1 MNSLFTRLLPLAV
14 LGVAA
19 LLAGCERPPIQS
31 VQTGYRG
38 TGMLQVYNPRI
49 LNEQIPLHQP
59 PGTPPVPASPDGPR
73 AKDVLK
79 NVQVLGDTGVAEF
92 TNLMTAIT
100 AWVSPKEGCN
110 YCHVPENMADD
121 SKYTKIV
128 ARRMIQMTRHINAD
142 WKPHVADTGVT
153 CYTCH
158 RGEPVPQ
165 QAWVKAAAQDKRA
178 DFIGNLDGQNQP
190 TKSVGLT
197 SLPYDPFT
205 PYLLKDEKIAVQAVS
220 ALPQG
225 HEASIQATEG
235 TYALMFHMSYALGVN
250 CTYCHNSRA
259 FGVWSE
265 GSPKRTTAWHGI
277 RMVGDLNKAYVE
289 PLTKT
294 VPATRLGPE
303 GDIPKVSCATCHQGA
318 YKPVYGAQMA
328 KDVPALLGP
337 GSGGAKAAAALPP
350 PVAEATRSVLYFGV
364 GSPVLDAVQAAG
376 LGALVDLLKSSPTV
390 VATISGYHSSAGTL
404 AQNQELAKQRAFSV
418 RDALVAAGIAETR
431 VALAKP
437 QQTEANVAGE
447 DPTARRVEVTVR

>member
-1 MNSLFTRLLPLAV
+1 MKSIFTRLLPLAA
-14 LGVAA
+14 LGLAT

-49 LNEQIPLHQP
+49 LNDQIPNHQP
-59 PGTPPVPASPDGPR
+59 PGTPPVPAAPDGPR

-92 TNLMTAIT
+92 TALMTAIT
-100 AWVSPKEGCN
+100 AWVAPKEGCA
-110 YCHVPENMADD
+110 YCHNLQDMADD
-121 SKYTKIV
+121 SKYAKVV
-128 ARRMIQMTRHINAD
+128 ARRMIQMTQHVNAD
-142 WKPHVADTGVT
+142 WKPHVAGTGVT

-158 RGEPVPQ
+158 RGQPVPA
-165 QAWVKAAAQDKRA
+165 QAWVTAKAQDKRA

-190 TKSVGLT
+190 KMEVGLA

-205 PYLLKDEKIAVQAVS
+205 PYLLKGEKIAVQATS

-225 HEASIQATEG
+225 HVASIQATEG

-250 CTYCHNSRA
+250 CTYCHNSRS
-259 FGVWSE
+259 FNNWPES
-265 GSPKRTTAWHGI
+265 SPKRAIAWHGI

-328 KDVPALLGP
+328 KDYPALLGAP
-337 GSGGAKAAAALPP
+337 TKGAATAALPP
-350 PVAEATRSVLYFGV
+350 PVAEPTRSVLYFGV
-364 GSPVLDAVQAAG
+364 GSPVLDAAQAAG
-376 LGALVDLLKSSPTV
+376 LGALIDMLKSSPKV
-390 VATISGYHSSAGTL
+390 VATISGYHSAAGTL
-404 AQNQELAKQRAFSV
+404 AQNQDLAKQRAMNV
-418 RDALVAAGIAETR
+418 RDALVAAGIQPTR

>member
-1 MNSLFTRLLPLAV
+1 MKSIFTRFLPLAA

-49 LNEQIPLHQP
+49 LNEQIPNHQP

-100 AWVSPKEGCN
+100 AWVSPKEGCA
-110 YCHVPENMADD
+110 YCHNLQDMADD
-121 SKYTKIV
+121 SKYAKVV
-128 ARRMIQMTRHINAD
+128 ARRMIQMTQHVNAD
-142 WKPHVADTGVT
+142 WKPHVAGTGVT

-158 RGEPVPQ
+158 RGEPVPA
-165 QAWVKAAAQDKRA
+165 QAWVTAKSQDKRS

-190 TKSVGLT
+190 AMSVGLA

-205 PYLLKDEKIAVQAVS
+205 PYLLKGEKIAVQATS

-225 HEASIQATEG
+225 HVASIQATEG

-250 CTYCHNSRA
+250 CTYCHNSRS
-259 FGVWSE
+259 FNNWPES
-265 GSPKRTTAWHGI
+265 SPKRGIAWHGI
-277 RMVGDLNKAYVE
+277 RMVGDLNNAYLE

-328 KDVPALLGP
+328 KDYPALLGAP
-337 GSGGAKAAAALPP
+337 TKAAATAALPP
-350 PVAEATRSVLYFGV
+350 PVAEPTRSVLYFGV
-364 GSPVLDAVQAAG
+364 GSPVLDAAQSAG
-376 LGALVDLLKSSPTV
+376 LGALIELLKSSPKV
-390 VATISGYHSSAGTL
+390 MATISGFHSAAGTL
-404 AQNQELAKQRAFSV
+404 AQNQDLAKQRAFNV
-418 RDALVAAGIAETR
+418 RDALVAAGIPATR